1 MLTQQGIAASLT
13 EMALAL
19 TDNKYIMLFIINIV
33 FLCAGCVMDNTSALY
48 ILVPIIMPIA
58 KALDIN
64 MIHLGVIL
72 VLNLSI
78 GQVTPPV
85 GPNLYVA
92 ADIGKVKFE
101 VICRKM
107 VPLLLMSLVALFA
120 ITYIPALSL
129 CLIPA

>member
-1 MLTQQGIAASLT
+1 MNLPTIKL
-13 EMALAL
+13 
-19 TDNKYIMLFIINIV
+19 
-33 FLCAGCVMDNTSALY
+33 
-48 ILVPIIMPIA
+48 
-58 KALDIN
+58 
-64 MIHLGVIL
+64 IHLGVIL

-92 ADIGKVKFE
+92 ADIGQVKFE

-120 ITYIPALSL
+120 ITYIPWLAT
-129 CLIPA
+129 CLIP